1 MAEDDIDRIV
11 QVTLA
16 NAYANPR
23 EVTADG
29 LGHLLRATWSGQ
41 PPTA

>member
-1 MAEDDIDRIV
+1 MAESDIDRIV
-11 QVTLA
+11 QVALA
-16 NAYANPR
+16 NPYANPR

-29 LGHLLRATWSGQ
+29 LGHLLRAAWSGR